1 MNKFLTLFKKE
12 IKELV
17 TWQTVLSI
25 LAGVLIFVWL
35 GNIMSDV
42 TKETTSSLSMLAVA
56 DQDNSSL
63 SQQVIDLLE
72 EAQYEIISLSGTDEQ
87 ALLKQAKENSLNSYL
102 EIPKGF
108 EDDIKNGIAAQ
119 VKAVSKLESL
129 SLMSSAQGNSAS
141 SASRIIND
149 GISSLLISQ
158 NISGA
163 DVAFLKNPVVC
174 EEVTV
179 VADKSASVSSAAISQ
194 FSMQQTLFVPII
206 VFLLI
211 TYATQM
217 TVSTIASEKGDKTLE
232 TLLSAP
238 VSRLAVL
245 SSKMCAA
252 GILSLLMAAVYM
264 VGFSRYMS
272 GMTGNV
278 GESEAQSFIAETLQ
292 TLGLN
297 LDILDFLLIGVQL
310 FLTILIA
317 LALSVVLGALS
328 KDIKSAQG
336 LVAPI
341 MFLAMIPYFVTL
353 FMDVN
358 QLPTV
363 FQVLISLIPFTHTF
377 TASSNLIFGNTTA
390 FFGGMIY
397 QFVLLCIVMF
407 FAVKVFSTDKI
418 FTMSLDLSKKKNK
431 KKQSV

>member
-278 GESEAQSFIAETLQ
+278 GESEVQSFISETLR

-297 LDILDFLLIGVQL
+297 LNILDFLLIGVQL

-397 QFVLLCIVMF
+397 QFVLLCFVMF

>member
-278 GESEAQSFIAETLQ
+278 GESEAQSFISETLQ